1 MRYVHMRYSSCC
13 SCYCCRCCRCCRC
26 SRRRRRRRA
35 GCRRCHCCCSCRCC
49 CCRAAAAAAA
59 AAAAVAI
66 SCLCYAACHA
76 ACHAVCPGAWRTR
89 FVWFMR
95 RMHASARAREGQNV
109 VGGFIGFEGTRTHM
123 HSKIPDEKIY
133 AVEQLLAL
141 MGPPGSWRWW
151 SRGRLRAYDHASC
164 PWCPQQRSSTQSPA
178 QVEARLTIALLW
190 RLCAL
195 LMLIT
200 MTMLA
205 TCARV

>member
-1 MRYVHMRYSSCC
+1 MPGAYCDPCRCYRNEVCAVQDNVHMRYVHMRYSSCC

-95 RMHASARAREGQNV
+95 RTHVVRAQGKGRV
-109 VGGFIGFEGTRTHM
+109 
-123 HSKIPDEKIY
+123 
-133 AVEQLLAL
+133 LLAGSL
-141 MGPPGSWRWW
+141 GP
-151 SRGRLRAYDHASC
+151 
-164 PWCPQQRSSTQSPA
+164 
-178 QVEARLTIALLW
+178 IALVLT
-190 RLCAL
+190 CTAESMMTN
-195 LMLIT
+195 LM
-200 MTMLA
+200 
-205 TCARV
+205 RESSS